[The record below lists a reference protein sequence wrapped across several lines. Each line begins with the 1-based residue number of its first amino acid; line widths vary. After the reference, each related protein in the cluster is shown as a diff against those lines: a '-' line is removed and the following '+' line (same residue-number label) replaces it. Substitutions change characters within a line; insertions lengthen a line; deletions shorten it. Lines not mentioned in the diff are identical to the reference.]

1 MRIVKSVIE
10 KQIDAYLKKTI
21 KNTIINFAKAE
32 MIRRQREV
40 SIELLD
46 NNNYDTSIPLLF
58 ENNKLEEL
66 FEDKKLTSIIASL
79 PEVKKK
85 ILQLSILEN
94 YNSKEIANIVGKSDS
109 RIRHI
114 INDTLNEIRNK
125 YKE

>member
-1 MRIVKSVIE
+1 MKSVIE
-10 KQIDAYLKKTI
+10 KQLDAYLKKTI

-46 NNNYDTSIPLLF
+46 NNNYDTSVPFLLN
-58 ENNKLEEL
+58 NNKLEEL
-66 FEDKKLTSIIASL
+66 FEDEKLTNIIASL
-79 PEVKKK
+79 PEAKKK
-85 ILQLSILEN
+85 ILQLSIVEN
-94 YNSKEIANIVGKSDS
+94 YNSKEIAAIIGKSDS

>member
-1 MRIVKSVIE
+1 MKSVIE

>member
-1 MRIVKSVIE
+1 MKSVIE
-10 KQIDAYLKKTI
+10 KQLDAYLKKTI

-32 MIRRQREV
+32 MIRRKREV

-46 NNNYDTSIPLLF
+46 NNNYDTSVPFLLD
-58 ENNKLEEL
+58 NNKLEEL
-66 FEDKKLTSIIASL
+66 FEDEKLTNIIASL
-79 PEVKKK
+79 PEAKKN
-85 ILQLSILEN
+85 ILQLSIIEN
-94 YNSKEIANIVGKSDS
+94 YNSKEIAAIVGKSDS

>member
-10 KQIDAYLKKTI
+10 KQLDAYLKKTI

-32 MIRRQREV
+32 MIRRKREV

-46 NNNYDTSIPLLF
+46 NNNYDTSVPFLLD
-58 ENNKLEEL
+58 NNKLEEL
-66 FEDKKLTSIIASL
+66 FEDEKLTNIIASL
-79 PEVKKK
+79 PEAKKN
-85 ILQLSILEN
+85 ILQLSIIEN
-94 YNSKEIANIVGKSDS
+94 YNSKEIAAIVGKSDS

>member
-1 MRIVKSVIE
+1 MKSVIE
-10 KQIDAYLKKTI
+10 KQFDSYIKKTI
-21 KNTIINFAKAE
+21 KNTIINFAKTE
-32 MIRRQREV
+32 LIKKQREV

-46 NNNYDTSIPLLF
+46 NNNYDTSVPFLLDT
-58 ENNKLEEL
+58 NKLEEL
-66 FEDKKLTSIIASL
+66 FEDEKLTSIITAL

-94 YNSKEIANIVGKSDS
+94 YTSKEIASIVGKSDS